1 MNRFDAPLRLLS
13 GAPLFY
19 THRGPPLDLLT
30 GSAFTA
36 ARDTSLCEQ
45 MFGRMVV
52 SRQLLVYK
60 EKIHKRA
67 VCVVKEGKGK
77 GIVVVDDLEGEVVP
91 E

>member
-1 MNRFDAPLRLLS
+1 MPHFAFFQVRHFS
-13 GAPLFY
+13 
-19 THRGPPLDLLT
+19 THRSPSLDLLT

-45 MFGRMVV
+45 MFGRMAV

-67 VCVVKEGKGK
+67 VCLVKEGKGE
-77 GIVVVDDLEGEVVP
+77 GIVVVDDLESEAVP

>member
-1 MNRFDAPLRLLS
+1 
-13 GAPLFY
+13 
-19 THRGPPLDLLT
+19 
-30 GSAFTA
+30 
-36 ARDTSLCEQ
+36 

-52 SRQLLVYK
+52 SRHLLVYK

-77 GIVVVDDLEGEVVP
+77 GIVVVVVGDLEGEAVP

>member
-1 MNRFDAPLRLLS
+1 MLHTQKPLSITNRKRLL
-13 GAPLFY
+13 
-19 THRGPPLDLLT
+19 
-30 GSAFTA
+30 TA
-36 ARDTSLCEQ
+36 ARDTSLCES

-60 EKIHKRA
+60 EKIHNCA

-77 GIVVVDDLEGEVVP
+77 RIVVVDDLEGEAVA

>member
-1 MNRFDAPLRLLS
+1 
-13 GAPLFY
+13 
-19 THRGPPLDLLT
+19 
-30 GSAFTA
+30 
-36 ARDTSLCEQ
+36 
-45 MFGRMVV
+45 MFGRMAV

-77 GIVVVDDLEGEVVP
+77 GIVVVDDLEGEAVP

>member
-1 MNRFDAPLRLLS
+1 
-13 GAPLFY
+13 
-19 THRGPPLDLLT
+19 
-30 GSAFTA
+30 
-36 ARDTSLCEQ
+36 

-52 SRQLLVYK
+52 SRHLLVYK

-77 GIVVVDDLEGEVVP
+77 GIVVVDDLEGEAVP

>member
-1 MNRFDAPLRLLS
+1 MTK
-13 GAPLFY
+13 Y
-19 THRGPPLDLLT
+19 THTSPSLELLRERGFPAPQ
-30 GSAFTA
+30 
-36 ARDTSLCEQ
+36 DTSLCES

-77 GIVVVDDLEGEVVP
+77 GIVVVGDLEGEAVP